1 MVEWMSAFYFSFG
14 KLQMPQCGVTKGV
27 RNKQLRLNN
36 IFRGKG

>member
-1 MVEWMSAFYFSFG
+1 MVECMSAFYFSFG

-36 IFRGKG
+36 IFHGKG